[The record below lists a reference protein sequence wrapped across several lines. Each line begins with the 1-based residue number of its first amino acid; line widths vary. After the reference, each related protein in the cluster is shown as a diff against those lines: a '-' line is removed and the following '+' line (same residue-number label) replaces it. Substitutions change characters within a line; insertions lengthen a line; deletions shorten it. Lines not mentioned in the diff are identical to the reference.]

1 MGTDVAAFAKQ
12 LKEDGIEAAKTEGE
26 KIIAEARKEAEK
38 IIHDGKIEVE
48 KYEKEAQERIAQH
61 KQRSEAE
68 MQLVARDLINGLR
81 KQIEKAASSLLRV
94 KVADSLNDQE
104 VIKSAIAELV
114 KTIEKSHDWEVALGE
129 KVAKPLASIVPQLFA
144 AKDAKVTLAN
154 SLKKAGFEIK
164 DVDGGE
170 VIEVT
175 EESVTAAFSNFLS
188 PELKK
193 LL

>member
-12 LKEDGIEAAKTEGE
+12 LKEDGIEAAKKEGE
-26 KIIAEARKEAEK
+26 KIIAEARKQAEK
-38 IIHDGKIEVE
+38 IIHDGKLEIE
-48 KYEKEAQERIAQH
+48 KFEKEAQERIDQH

-68 MQLVARDLINGLR
+68 MQLVARDLINGVR
-81 KQIEKAASSLLRV
+81 KQIEEAASSLLRV
-94 KVADSLNDQE
+94 KVAEGLNDQE
-104 VIKSAIAELV
+104 VIKSAISELV
-114 KTIEKSHDWEVALGE
+114 KTIDKGHDWEVSLGE
-129 KVAKPLASIVPQLFA
+129 KIAKPLASVVPALFA
-144 AKDAKVTLAN
+144 AKDAKVTLSN

-164 DVDGGE
+164 KVDGGE

-193 LL
+193 LV

>member
-12 LKEDGIEAAKTEGE
+12 LKKDGIEAAQKEGE

-38 IIHDGKIEVE
+38 IIHDGKLESE
-48 KYEKEAQERIAQH
+48 KFEKEAQERIAQH

-81 KQIEKAASSLLRV
+81 KQIEEAASSLLSV
-94 KVADSLNDQE
+94 KVAETLNDQE
-104 VIKSAIAELV
+104 VIKSAISELV
-114 KTIEKSHDWEVALGE
+114 KTIEKGHNWEVLLGE
-129 KVAKPLASIVPQLFA
+129 KIAKPLASIVPGLFA
-144 AKDAKVTLAN
+144 AKNAKVTLTE
-154 SLKKAGFEIK
+154 SFKKAGFEMK
-164 DVDGGE
+164 DADSGQ

-175 EESVTAAFSNFLS
+175 EESVTAAFSKFLS

-193 LL
+193 IV